1 MQKNNGFQ
9 NKLINVLI
17 FNNSLRNDLNTIV
30 KILKGGNW
38 LAN

>member
-9 NKLINVLI
+9 NKLINVPI